1 MANREALRE
10 LQSRLASRLQAART
24 EGVQASARR
33 RGGRRKYLFP
43 LAQSGEIFPSR
54 PPLGRADT
62 QGWFLGVANLRGGL
76 YGVVDLASFVSGQP
90 PAQRS
95 DAGRAE
101 SRLVALNQLLEV
113 NCALL
118 IDRLAGLRNT
128 DAFVSSGRCARG
140 RARYFGSG
148 YTDASGAYWQ
158 EINLQAL
165 VATTAIPEHQRLD
178 LPEGTTMSVVL
189 FPEEPVR
196 QEAADEAD
204 PSVTQDLSLGA
215 RRSTATASIEAGST
229 QNDEHDSARTRSPRR
244 STRRS

>member
-24 EGVQASARR
+24 EGVQAGWLAVESA
-33 RGGRRKYLFP
+33 GSKYLFP
-43 LAQSGEIFPSR
+43 LAQSGEIFPHAATQ
-54 PPLGRADT
+54 PVPYT

-76 YGVVDLASFVSGQP
+76 FGVVDLSSYVTGQA

-101 SRLVALNQLLEV
+101 ARLVALNALLDV

-128 DAFVSSGRCARG
+128 DAFVASNDAPEGSPE
-140 RARYFGSG
+140 YFGSG

-165 VATTAIPEHQRLD
+165 SQQPQ
-178 LPEGTTMSVVL
+178 
-189 FPEEPVR
+189 F
-196 QEAADEAD
+196 
-204 PSVTQDLSLGA
+204 LS
-215 RRSTATASIEAGST
+215 I
-229 QNDEHDSARTRSPRR
+229 SA
-244 STRRS
+244 